1 MIIDEA
7 WIMLQKDISAN
18 FLFGLIKRA
27 RKYKLGVTTISQDVD
42 DFLKSDYGKPIVT
55 NSSLQ
60 ILLRQSTASIQGLE
74 KVFWLS
80 EAEKQKLVSSGIGE
94 GIMMAWNQ
102 HVAVKILASQFEKD
116 FLDGLGGK
124 N

>member
-1 MIIDEA
+1 MYNVLNYIWTKVRSNKTKRLLIIDEA

-74 KVFWLS
+74 KVF
-80 EAEKQKLVSSGIGE
+80 
-94 GIMMAWNQ
+94 
-102 HVAVKILASQFEKD
+102 
-116 FLDGLGGK
+116 
-124 N
+124 